1 MVIMIAFLG
10 KHIFREITLMDRKP
24 NNNQYLKTKVFT
36 ASQEELQMMLYDGA
50 IRFCEQARVAI
61 IDKKIEDSFVLI
73 DKAEKIIMEMTNS
86 MKDEV
91 DPEIVG
97 NMRRLY
103 MFIYDRLVQ
112 ANMKKDIKKLDEG
125 LKILREMRETWRLLC
140 EKVQEE
146 RNALELV
153 GSEIQSAQNYGSD
166 MVEKWPTLNVE
177 G

>member
-1 MVIMIAFLG
+1 
-10 KHIFREITLMDRKP
+10 
-24 NNNQYLKTKVFT
+24 
-36 ASQEELQMMLYDGA
+36 
-50 IRFCEQARVAI
+50 
-61 IDKKIEDSFVLI
+61 
-73 DKAEKIIMEMTNS
+73 

-91 DPEIVG
+91 NLEIVG

-153 GSEIQSAQNYGSD
+153 GLEIQSAKNYGSD
-166 MVEKWPTLNVE
+166 MVEEWPTLNVE

>member
-1 MVIMIAFLG
+1 
-10 KHIFREITLMDRKP
+10 MDRKP
-24 NNNQYLKTKVFT
+24 SNNQYLKTKVFT

-61 IDKKIEDSFVLI
+61 IDKKIEDSYILI

-86 MKDEV
+86 MKDEI

-112 ANMKKDIKKLDEG
+112 ANMKKDVNMLDEG

-146 RNALELV
+146 RNALAPV
-153 GSEIQSAQNYGSD
+153 GAEIESPHDAGGD
-166 MVEKWPTLNVE
+166 TEEVWPTLNIE